1 MSVTD
6 FGGLRAHDATS
17 GIGYGTGA
25 GSTVTQATSKTTGV
39 TLNAASGQIT
49 MNNAALTTAPVAG
62 FVLTNSTIEA
72 TDTVIVNVASA
83 ATSITSYVVGVNAVA
98 AGSCSIFVQ
107 NISGNSL
114 SNALVLN
121 FAVLKG
127 ASS

>member
-25 GSTVTQATSKTTGV
+25 GGAVTQATSKTTGV
-39 TLNAASGQIT
+39 TLNATSGQIT

-62 FVLTNSTIEA
+62 FVLTNSSIEA

-121 FAVLKG
+121 FTVLKG
-127 ASS
+127 ASA